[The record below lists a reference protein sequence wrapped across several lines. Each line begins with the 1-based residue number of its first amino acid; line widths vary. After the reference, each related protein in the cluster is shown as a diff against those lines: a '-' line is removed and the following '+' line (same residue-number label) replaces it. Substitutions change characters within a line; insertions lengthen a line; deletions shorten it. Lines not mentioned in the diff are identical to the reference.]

1 MRRGRNRPRAPL
13 LGDHQP
19 VSGKIGAGISAG
31 SHLETGVPPAAEQGV
46 PRGANWRETLADHF
60 RRDPVTQQP

>member
-1 MRRGRNRPRAPL
+1 M
-13 LGDHQP
+13 

-46 PRGANWRETLADHF
+46 PRGANCIVYKVAGGNTTILSCKDHY
-60 RRDPVTQQP
+60 DDK